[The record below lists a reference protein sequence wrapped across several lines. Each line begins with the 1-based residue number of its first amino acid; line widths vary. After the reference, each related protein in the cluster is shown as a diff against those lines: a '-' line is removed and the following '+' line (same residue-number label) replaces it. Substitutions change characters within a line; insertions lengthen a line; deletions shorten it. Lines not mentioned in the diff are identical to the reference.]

1 MEVYLIVHN
10 KIIKNTNQWIVY
22 IDDIMHVVDIKEE
35 NKLFVD
41 NEYVGDMGGLLY
53 ENKNKLH

>member
-1 MEVYLIVHN
+1 MHN